1 MTALILILLLLLA
14 VSVGIWVM
22 RRSQRIRAEAADRE
36 ARLLQEL
43 FVARDGGDEHGG
55 QNIDVEKV
63 FGPEE
68 GAAARPVST
77 EEVLRAAGV
86 DAELIALVKS
96 APTRAATEGGA
107 AKTGAGEVREAAAPA
122 RVEPPPAG
130 QARRPSDNG
139 PDTIIPA
146 PSESDVARA
155 NKGGS
160 LRDLLQIFYEAR
172 GYHPVPAGQAAR
184 PIEMVL
190 RHKSDPL
197 RSYAFIAVREPVTA
211 VTVHKMLERAKRI
224 DQTRLIIAAEG
235 GMAPDLVP
243 SRLDHGVR
251 VVDAAAME
259 AQLARLDFATTA
271 KIRAIAL
278 KRSARRTQVTV
289 G

>member
-1 MTALILILLLLLA
+1 MTALILILLLVLA
-14 VSVGIWVM
+14 VSLGIWVT
-22 RRSQRIRAEAADRE
+22 RRSRRIRSEASDRE
-36 ARLLQEL
+36 ARMLEEL
-43 FVARDGGDEHGG
+43 FVARDGADEHGG
-55 QNIDVEKV
+55 QNIDVEKI

-68 GAAARPVST
+68 GVASRPVST

-96 APTRAATEGGA
+96 APAQVATEGEAAGSGA
-107 AKTGAGEVREAAAPA
+107 EVARAAAAPA
-122 RVEPPPAG
+122 RVEPPPARP
-130 QARRPSDNG
+130 ARRTRDNG
-139 PDTIIPA
+139 PDTIIPV
-146 PSESDVARA
+146 PSESTVARA
-155 NKGGS
+155 TEGGL

-197 RSYAFIAVREPVTA
+197 RSYAFVAIREPVTA

-235 GMAPDLVP
+235 GVAPDLVL
-243 SRLDHGVR
+243 SKLDHGVR

-278 KRSARRTQVTV
+278 KRSARRAQVSV